1 MPKNWWLWTVVVE
14 KTPESLLGSK
24 EIKSINLKRNQ
35 SWIFTGRTDTE
46 TEAPVFWSSDVNS
59 LLIKKV
65 SDAVKNWRQKEKRAS
80 EDEMAGWHH
89 QRIDMHWA
97 NFKRGWGTGRP
108 GVLQSMGLQRVGHNW
123 VNEQQQQKTWS
134 VLWFMGWLTTVGLQ
148 GGTGFRN
155 VKYIAENQNQLT
167 FLAS

>member
-80 EDEMAGWHH
+80 DDEMAGWHH
-89 QRIDMHWA
+89 QRNGHELEQTPGEGKGQGGLVCCGPW
-97 NFKRGWGTGRP
+97 GWKESDVT
-108 GVLQSMGLQRVGHNW
+108 
-123 VNEQQQQKTWS
+123 
-134 VLWFMGWLTTVGLQ
+134 GWLNNNNN
-148 GGTGFRN
+148 TGPQFSLCASN
-155 VKYIAENQNQLT
+155 DSIIHYS
-167 FLAS
+167 FLFCSL